1 MYRIGFP
8 GWKIAARLGVRLL
21 LRVEVVRDDVA
32 GVFVAT
38 SPDLPG
44 LVAEAKTANELIQS
58 VYDCAEMLIHE
69 LVKVKAAPFV
79 AWDGQ
84 AVTA

>member
-21 LRVEVVRDDVA
+21 LRVEDVRDDVA

-38 SPDLPG
+38 CPDLPG

-58 VYDCAEMLIHE
+58 VMTVRKC
-69 LVKVKAAPFV
+69 
-79 AWDGQ
+79 
-84 AVTA
+84 

>member
-44 LVAEAKTANELIQS
+44 LVAEAKTSNELIQC
-58 VYDCAEMLIHE
+58 VYDCADMLIDE
-69 LVKVKAAPFV
+69 LVRVKAAPYV

>member
-8 GWKIAARLGVRLL
+8 GWKIAARLEVRLL
-21 LRVEVVRDDVA
+21 LRVEDVRDDVA

-38 SPDLPG
+38 CPDLPG

-58 VYDCAEMLIHE
+58 VMTVRKC
-69 LVKVKAAPFV
+69 
-79 AWDGQ
+79 
-84 AVTA
+84 